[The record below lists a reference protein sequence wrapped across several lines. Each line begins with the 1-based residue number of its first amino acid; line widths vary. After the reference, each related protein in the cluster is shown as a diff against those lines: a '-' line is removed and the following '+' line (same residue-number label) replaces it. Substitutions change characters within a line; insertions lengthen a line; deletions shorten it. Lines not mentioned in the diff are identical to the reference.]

1 MNIKIVLCKIKCFK
15 LPAPAKWKP
24 FGSGVQEASRC
35 KRRPG
40 SVVVQISDSGKHIRG
55 EGKIMLVISRAKDD
69 ERKEGPELAFSESAP
84 PGFSNKVSDFKEE
97 HSQLRSSWLVSW
109 RKFFIHEGSC

>member
-1 MNIKIVLCKIKCFK
+1 
-15 LPAPAKWKP
+15 
-24 FGSGVQEASRC
+24 
-35 KRRPG
+35 
-40 SVVVQISDSGKHIRG
+40 
-55 EGKIMLVISRAKDD
+55 MLVISRAKDD

-109 RKFFIHEGSC
+109 RKFFIHEGSLSVFLFCREFPCHKVTWCEISLICQRQQKL